1 MRCLKKTKK
10 KKTAIFYTW
19 NKSYCVSNV
28 LHSIQIQSV
37 AFSTSLSR
45 TPPPHTL
52 LSVLT
57 FGAKKVVLLTALYQP
72 KKRWTNVVHHVLKSK
87 NVCVWVCVLCLDKAD
102 TIQFYYLTFQSV
114 MPLRLLLLSGKKW
127 LRKCLKISK
136 KTKNF
141 ALALHNLAESP
152 TTYKT
157 NIGRWI

>member
-1 MRCLKKTKK
+1 MCCIQFKFK
-10 KKTAIFYTW
+10 A
-19 NKSYCVSNV
+19 
-28 LHSIQIQSV
+28 LHL
-37 AFSTSLSR
+37 APRFLE
-45 TPPPHTL
+45 PPPPTL

-57 FGAKKVVLLTALYQP
+57 FGAKKVVLLTALYEP
-72 KKRWTNVVHHVLKSK
+72 KKRWCNGVTPYWTNVVHHVLKSK